1 MPNKKRDNAPAYSS
15 PVPVIQYVTAQDIM
29 TCVGIGRT
37 KAYEIIKRL
46 NAELESEGYLTFPGK
61 VPERK
66 FRERLYLPES
76 IRTATN
82 PKGGGTKRSK

>member
-1 MPNKKRDNAPAYSS
+1 MA
-15 PVPVIQYVTAQDIM
+15 
-29 TCVGIGRT
+29 CVGIGRT
-37 KAYEIIKRL
+37 KAYEIIKML

-76 IRTATN
+76 I
-82 PKGGGTKRSK
+82 